1 MLSASARP
9 LIAAS
14 IPVLREHGESIARCF
29 YQRMFTAHPELKNL
43 FNLGNQASG
52 SQQQALASAVYAY
65 AANIDNRAALAPVL
79 SRIAHKHASVGITP
93 AQYTIVGKHLL
104 GAIAE
109 VLDDAATPELLAA
122 WDEAYWLLAVEL
134 IALEARLYQE
144 AVHEPGKWREMRVIR
159 EEKVSDVVTS
169 FYLHPVDGLPLPPF
183 RPGQYVSVAVDVEA
197 VRQRQLRQYSL
208 SDAPG
213 RNWWRISVKREG
225 EEGSMPAGMVS
236 TLLHDTVEVG
246 NTLQVSPPFGDFV
259 LDEDSNGP
267 LVLLSAGV
275 GVTPMVSMLNTV
287 RHRQPSRRVVFAHA
301 ARNGRL
307 HALKSDIQAAA
318 DHPSLATAIFYEDPR
333 PEDRPGVDYH
343 YRGRMQVDLLPDTA
357 MHSKAD
363 YYLCGP
369 LPFMREQRRQLLD
382 YGIDPTRIRYEV
394 FGPDLLEG
402 FRYGL

>member
-14 IPVLREHGESIARCF
+14 VSVLHEHSESITRCF
-29 YQRMFTAHPELKNL
+29 YQRMFAAHPELKNL

-52 SQQQALASAVYAY
+52 AQQQALANAVYAY
-65 AANIDNRAALAPVL
+65 AANIDNREALAPVL
-79 SRIAHKHASVGITP
+79 TRIAHKHASVGIRP

-104 GAIAE
+104 KAIAE
-109 VLDDAATPELLAA
+109 VLGEAATPELLAA

-144 AVHEPGKWREMRVIR
+144 AAHEPGKWREMRVIR
-159 EEKVSDVVTS
+159 KEKASDVVTS
-169 FYLHPVDGLPLPPF
+169 FYLQPVDGLPLPSF

-197 VRQRQLRQYSL
+197 IYQRQLRQYSL
-208 SDAPG
+208 SDASG
-213 RNWWRISVKREG
+213 CDWWRISVKREG
-225 EEGSMPAGMVS
+225 GEGLTPAGLVS
-236 TLLHDTVEVG
+236 NLLHDTVEVG

-259 LDEDSNGP
+259 LDEVSDGP

-275 GVTPMVSMLNTV
+275 GVTPVVSMLNTV
-287 RHRQPSRRVVFAHA
+287 RRRQLPRQVVFAHA

-307 HALKSDIQAAA
+307 HALKSDSQAAA
-318 DHPSLATAIFYEDPR
+318 GYPSLAAAIFYEEPM
-333 PEDRPGVDYH
+333 PEDRLGVDYH
-343 YRGRMQVDLLPDTA
+343 YRGRMQVDLLPDPA
-357 MHSKAD
+357 IHSEAD

-382 YGIDPTRIRYEV
+382 RGINPARIRYEV

-402 FRYGL
+402 LRLR